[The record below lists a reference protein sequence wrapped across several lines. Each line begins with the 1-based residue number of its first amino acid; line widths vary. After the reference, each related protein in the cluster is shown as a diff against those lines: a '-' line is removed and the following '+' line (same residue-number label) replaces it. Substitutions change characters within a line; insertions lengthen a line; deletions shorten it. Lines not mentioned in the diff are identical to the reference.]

1 MPVFCQAFLNQS
13 LSRQLLRVA
22 GAKYGIPA
30 NISTRTNKKARFS
43 TPGLNLD
50 LKSERFQQFRY
61 FDSFATRLVRR
72 DTFREPVF
80 LCSTPLETPRMIS
93 GSAAFKAARA
103 AVLSPDVMA
112 SSTLRIKPRT
122 RVLRDVLMAVRL
134 AVVRTRFLAEAILGM
149 GSPWILPKR
158 GARITPDGPGVN
170 NGLPRPPRPSSGAFA

>member
-1 MPVFCQAFLNQS
+1 MPVSCQAFLNQS
-13 LSRQLLRVA
+13 LSWQLIRVA
-22 GAKYGIPA
+22 GAKYGFLT
-30 NISTRTNKKARFS
+30 NISTRTNKKARNL

-50 LKSERFQQFRY
+50 LKSEGFQPFRH

-93 GSAAFKAARA
+93 GSAAFKAASA
-103 AVLSPDVMA
+103 AFLSPEAMA

-122 RVLRDVLMAVRL
+122 RVLRAVLMAVRL

-149 GSPWILPKR
+149 GVLQFCVKE
-158 GARITPDGPGVN
+158 A
-170 NGLPRPPRPSSGAFA
+170 GL